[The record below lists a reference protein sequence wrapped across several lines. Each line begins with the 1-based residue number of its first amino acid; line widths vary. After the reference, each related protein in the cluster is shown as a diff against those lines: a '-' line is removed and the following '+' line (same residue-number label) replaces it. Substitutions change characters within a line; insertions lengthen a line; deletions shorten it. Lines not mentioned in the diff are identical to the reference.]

1 MTRIEQLI
9 ATNNAT
15 RLIQDN
21 KIEVTNSLGFG
32 SVRRLGVSEGF
43 EVLEVFKSFASCW
56 NSLRF
61 AQAFEIVMRLIAFI
75 V

>member
-21 KIEVTNSLGFG
+21 KIEVTDSLGFG
-32 SVRRLGVSEGF
+32 SVRSLGVSEVF
-43 EVLEVFKSFASCW
+43 ELLEVFKSCETLKCF
-56 NSLRF
+56 N
-61 AQAFEIVMRLIAFI
+61 RLSVVGVLCGSRNF
-75 V
+75 

>member
-21 KIEVTNSLGFG
+21 KIEVTDSLGFG
-32 SVRRLGVSEGF
+32 SVRRLGVSEVF
-43 EVLEVFKSFASCW
+43 EVLEKLSRLSCG
-56 NSLRF
+56 
-61 AQAFEIVMRLIAFI
+61 
-75 V
+75 